1 MVPAE
6 RQIQPGLYQHEKDQ
20 KLISEIMSHPMTET
34 VFQWLR
40 DQNLHVRLP
49 GILRPP
55 FPRKRFGCDP
65 DPGARLRPV
74 RLRGGSGNLS
84 YSRL

>member
-20 KLISEIMSHPMTET
+20 KLISEIMGHPMTEK

-40 DQNLHVRLP
+40 DQNIDDIYTYVY
-49 GILRPP
+49 
-55 FPRKRFGCDP
+55 
-65 DPGARLRPV
+65 
-74 RLRGGSGNLS
+74 LS
-84 YSRL
+84 LIHI

>member
-20 KLISEIMSHPMTET
+20 KLISEIMGHP
-34 VFQWLR
+34 
-40 DQNLHVRLP
+40 
-49 GILRPP
+49 G
-55 FPRKRFGCDP
+55 
-65 DPGARLRPV
+65 PGARLRPA

-84 YSRL
+84 HSRL